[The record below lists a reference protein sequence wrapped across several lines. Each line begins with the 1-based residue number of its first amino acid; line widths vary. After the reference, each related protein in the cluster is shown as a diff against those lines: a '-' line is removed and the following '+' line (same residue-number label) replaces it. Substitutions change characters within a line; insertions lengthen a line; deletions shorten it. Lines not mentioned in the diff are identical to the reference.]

1 MLLKRFWKKE
11 ESDKKIDE
19 STKKTRD
26 SFFGQIT
33 RLFDLRELDESTWDD
48 IEELLIQADVG
59 VETTEKLIQS
69 TKERVKKQRINEP
82 EEAKKALE
90 QEMVSLLNVDGHA
103 DELHANQLNVILVI
117 GVNGTGKTTSIAKLA
132 KYFQEQ
138 GQKVYLAAADTFRA
152 AAIDQLRIWGERV
165 GVPVISHQPGSDP
178 GAVVY
183 DGFQAARSRNAN
195 VLIVDTAGRLHTK
208 FNLMEELKKI
218 KRVLEKQDA
227 AAPHQ
232 VLLVLDATTG
242 QNALYQAR
250 HFSEA
255 IGVTGIVLAKL
266 DGTAKGGIAFA
277 IADQLGIPIRF
288 VGTGEKLDDMAE
300 FDPEVFV
307 RSLFK

>member
-1 MLLKRFWKKE
+1 MFKRFWKKQ
-11 ESDKKIDE
+11 ESEKKIDE
-19 STKKTRD
+19 STKRTRD

-33 RLFDLRELDESTWDD
+33 RLFDRKELDESTWDE

-59 VETTEKLIQS
+59 VETTEKLIEKTREQ
-69 TKERVKKQRINEP
+69 VKRNRINDSQDVKEV
-82 EEAKKALE
+82 LE
-90 QEMVSLLNVDGHA
+90 QEMVSLLNVDGHNG
-103 DELHANQLNVILVI
+103 ELRLSLLNVILVI

-132 KYFQEQ
+132 KYYQEQ
-138 GQKVYLAAADTFRA
+138 GQKVILAAADTFRA
-152 AAIDQLRIWGERV
+152 AAIDQLRIWGDRV
-165 GVPVISHQPGSDP
+165 GAPVISHQPGADP

-183 DGFQAARSRNAN
+183 DGFQAAKSRSAD

-218 KRVLEKQDA
+218 KRVLEKQDPT
-227 AAPHQ
+227 APHQ

-242 QNALYQAR
+242 QNALFQAR
-250 HFSEA
+250 HFAEA

-277 IADQLGIPIRF
+277 IADQLGIPIKF
-288 VGTGEKLDDMAE
+288 VGTGEKLEDLAE

-307 RSLFK
+307 KSLLR